1 MPLTTTQS
9 RPVQLPTLVLCLVAA
24 AVIWLLNALNKNN
37 YTVSVQ
43 YPIEFVYN
51 QKLYVPTSPLPKT
64 ITVSITGNGWKLFRK
79 SWLPFRSQPIRYP
92 VPHPLETRFI
102 NTTSLAAALTDHAK
116 DVRVNFIAGDTLALN
131 FDRLA
136 VQEAPIV
143 IDSAGIDLADRMVVS
158 SFINVSPRSIR
169 FEGPA
174 RLLRAMPDTIKVKI
188 PARRLALSYD
198 EELRLP
204 IPRHPLIRASADQVA
219 VSFEVAELL
228 QPLPLPPAPQP
239 EKPVKTTK
247 AAKPKKSVK
256 GKSSRKK

>member
-1 MPLTTTQS
+1 MSLTTSQS
-9 RPVQLPTLVLCLVAA
+9 RPVQLPTLVLCLLAA

-43 YPIEFVYN
+43 YPIEFVYD

-64 ITVSITGNGWKLFRK
+64 VTVSITGNGWKLVRK

-92 VPHPLETRFI
+92 VSRPLQTKYI
-102 NTTSLAAALTDHAK
+102 NTASLAALLTDHAK
-116 DVRVNFIAGDTLALN
+116 DVRVNFVAGDTLELN

-136 VQEAPIV
+136 VHDVPVV
-143 IDSAGIDLADRMVVS
+143 IDSAHIDLAAQMVVS
-158 SFINVSPRSIR
+158 SLINVSPRTIR

-174 RLLRAMPDTIKVKI
+174 RLLRAMPDTITVKI

-204 IPRHPLIRASADQVA
+204 IPRHPLIRASADQVQ

-228 QPLPLPPAPQP
+228 QPLPPPAPVPVVP
-239 EKPVKTTK
+239 EKTEKPAKSTK
-247 AAKPKKSVK
+247 KA
-256 GKSSRKK
+256 KSSRKK

>member
-51 QKLYVPTSPLPKT
+51 QKLYVPTTPLPKT
-64 ITVSITGNGWKLFRK
+64 IGVSITGNGWKLFRK

-92 VPHPLETRFI
+92 VANPLQTKFI
-102 NTTSLAAALTDHAK
+102 NTASLAAALTDHAK
-116 DVRVNFIAGDTLALN
+116 DVRVNFVAGDTLTLN

-136 VQEAPIV
+136 AQEVPIIV
-143 IDSAGIDLADRMVVS
+143 DSAGIDLADRMVVS
-158 SFINVSPRSIR
+158 SFINVSPRTIR

-204 IPRHPLIRASADQVA
+204 IPRHPLIRASADQVT

-239 EKPVKTTK
+239 EKPAKTTK
-247 AAKPKKSVK
+247 AVKAKKSAK
-256 GKSSRKK
+256 AKSVRKK

>member
-1 MPLTTTQS
+1 M
-9 RPVQLPTLVLCLVAA
+9 CLLAA

-64 ITVSITGNGWKLFRK
+64 VTVSISGNGWKLFRK
-79 SWLPFRSQPIRYP
+79 SWLPFRSQPIHYP
-92 VPHPLETRFI
+92 VNRPLQTRFI
-102 NTTSLAAALTDHAK
+102 NTASLAALLTDHAK
-116 DVRVNFIAGDTLALN
+116 DVRVNFVAGDTLELN

-136 VQEAPIV
+136 AQDVPVIV
-143 IDSAGIDLADRMVVS
+143 DSAGIDLAEQMVVS
-158 SFINVSPRSIR
+158 SLINVSPRTIR

-174 RLLRAMPDTIKVKI
+174 RLLRAMPDTINVKI

-204 IPRHPLIRASADQVA
+204 IPRHPLIRASADQVL

-228 QPLPLPPAPQP
+228 QPLPPPPAPTPVQP
-239 EKPVKTTK
+239 ANVEKP
-247 AAKPKKSVK
+247 AKSGKKS
-256 GKSSRKK
+256 KSSRKK

>member
-1 MPLTTTQS
+1 VPLTNTQS
-9 RPVQLPTLVLCLVAA
+9 RPVQLPTLILCLLAA

-51 QKLYVPTSPLPKT
+51 QKLYVPTTPLPKT

-79 SWLPFRSQPIRYP
+79 SWLPFRSQAIRYP
-92 VPHPLETRFI
+92 VNQPLQTKFI
-102 NTTSLAAALTDHAK
+102 NTASLAASLSDHAK
-116 DVRVNFIAGDTLALN
+116 DVRVNFVAGDTLALN

-136 VQEAPIV
+136 AQEVPV
-143 IDSAGIDLADRMVVS
+143 VVDSSGIDLADRMVVS
-158 SFINVSPRSIR
+158 SLINVSPRTIR

-204 IPRHPLIRASADQVA
+204 IPRHPLLRASADQVT

-228 QPLPLPPAPQP
+228 QPLPSPPVPQP
-239 EKPVKTTK
+239 EKPVKSTK
-247 AAKPKKSVK
+247 PTKSAKAKSV
-256 GKSSRKK
+256 RKK

>member
-1 MPLTTTQS
+1 MPLTNTQP
-9 RPVQLPTLVLCLVAA
+9 RPVQLPTLVLCLLAA

-43 YPIEFVYN
+43 YPIEFVYD
-51 QKLYVPTSPLPKT
+51 QKLYVPTTPLPKT

-79 SWLPFRSQPIRYP
+79 SWLPFRSQPIRYS
-92 VPHPLETRFI
+92 VPRPLETKYI
-102 NTTSLAAALTDHAK
+102 NTASLAASLTDHAN
-116 DVRVNFIAGDTLALN
+116 DVRVNFVAGDTLALN

-136 VQEAPIV
+136 AQEVPIV
-143 IDSAGIDLADRMVVS
+143 VDSTGIDLAESMVVS
-158 SFINVSPRSIR
+158 SLINVNPRVIR

-188 PARRLALSYD
+188 PARRLTQSYD

-204 IPRHPLIRASADQVA
+204 IPRHPLIRASADQVS

-228 QPLPLPPAPQP
+228 QPLPPPPPPQP
-239 EKPVKTTK
+239 VKPAKSTRSEKTGKSAK
-247 AAKPKKSVK
+247 AKSV
-256 GKSSRKK
+256 RKK